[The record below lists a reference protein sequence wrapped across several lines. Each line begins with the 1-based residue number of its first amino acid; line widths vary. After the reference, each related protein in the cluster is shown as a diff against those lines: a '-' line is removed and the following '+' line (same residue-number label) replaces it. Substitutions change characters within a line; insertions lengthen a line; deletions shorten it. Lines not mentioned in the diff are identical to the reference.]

1 MADGSDVRKIRADR
15 VRLVTIAIKKNIL
28 GSSANTKHI
37 KLMEDLPMEENKT
50 PVIVIIYLYDED
62 SGKLTMLVN
71 VYYI

>member
-1 MADGSDVRKIRADR
+1 
-15 VRLVTIAIKKNIL
+15 
-28 GSSANTKHI
+28 
-37 KLMEDLPMEENKT
+37 MEENKT